1 MKFIETSLKGAFII
15 KPQAYE
21 DRRGVFERIFC
32 EKEFKEIN
40 HSTKLVQINY
50 SLTNRK
56 GTVRGMHY
64 QNPPMAETKLVKC
77 LRGSIYDVII
87 DLRKGSDTFLKWY
100 GETLSSKNRRMIYI
114 PEGFAHGFQTLEK
127 NCELLYFHT
136 KFYSPD
142 YEKAIRF
149 DDPRVGINWL
159 TDITETSKRDKSH
172 PLLPEH
178 YKGILL

>member
-1 MKFIETSLKGAFII
+1 MKFIKTSLKGSFII
-15 KPQAYE
+15 KPEAYE

-32 EKEFKEIN
+32 EKEFKKIN

-64 QNPPMAETKLVKC
+64 QNPPMSEIKMVKC
-77 LRGSIYDVII
+77 LRGSVYDVII

-114 PEGFAHGFQTLEK
+114 PEGFAHGFQALEQ
-127 NCELLYFHT
+127 NCELMYFHT
-136 KFYSPD
+136 EFYSPD
-142 YEKAIRF
+142 YERAIRF
-149 DDPRVGINWL
+149 DDPKVDIKWL
-159 TDITETSKRDKSH
+159 IDITETSERDKSH
-172 PLLPEH
+172 PLLPEN